1 MKLTLIYPPFVPDSR
16 AFPPLSLP
24 ALTAFARQN
33 GYEVEQFDFNIK
45 FYRQLTTPESVDFLQ
60 QSILRRLAAW
70 NSGRRDLLNLQ
81 HLCSLTDTA
90 HAWLPA
96 IKSELADNGWDL
108 SKLPGA
114 KCTRVLE
121 RLVETMALEQNNPK
135 SVLEMSTA
143 ELLAEAAADSGSLLL
158 RLVQEI
164 ALKAIVASKPD
175 VLGISLMTE
184 EQFFPALL
192 IAHAVKELLPHV
204 HIVCGGGF
212 VSSVADKIG
221 RESCDIF
228 SLIDCFVSFDGEH
241 ALLALLQS
249 WERNEYPRGVPNCI
263 FLDKSS
269 GKVEYSPPQETG
281 SLDVLPIPDFE
292 GLNLSEYTR
301 SIIPYY
307 ATKGCAYG
315 RCAYCSDPAYSSAR
329 TRDPILA
336 ASQIEILMNRY
347 KPQTLMFVDSYIHPK
362 YLEPLAQELIRR
374 GVKTHWLTQTRLD
387 RFLTTE
393 RLQIFA
399 ESGCDELWF
408 GMETINPRMIR
419 LIRKGSKREIIE
431 RILGDCCRNKIK
443 VTLNCMIGFPTET
456 EQEASDTVD
465 FVNELNH
472 LYPDL
477 VFKCNAGFVFVPRI
491 AAFGKEPEKFGITVV
506 GEMEWSPRLE
516 WLPPDWRYK
525 DKYLKLEG
533 QMFERKYQAGG
544 DREKNVVQEIE
555 LTEETIIESQ
565 GSTNW
570 VVDTLGLIPLWQQV
584 FRYRQ
589 LVRDLQQQSRCSKA
603 EALQMLQ
610 PQIAADL
617 LWEKIGSYNNNCVY
631 VVSDELTR
639 AIVPLNEAYRT
650 VLSCVGR
657 RSAVAEIQQ
666 RLQQLYCDTP
676 VSEVNR
682 ACNFALLYLL
692 KQGVLDIHREESDLS
707 STGWQME
714 RKNFGQQQTG
724 TDDLPDPPEAMH
736 PELVQIQLA
745 GGK

>member
-33 GYEVEQFDFNIK
+33 GYQVEQLDFNIK
-45 FYRQLTTPESVDFLQ
+45 FYRQLTTPESIDFLQ

-70 NSGRRDLLNLQ
+70 DPGRRDLLNLQ
-81 HLCSLTDTA
+81 SLCSLTDAA

-96 IKSELADNGWDL
+96 IKSELAGNGWDL
-108 SKLPGA
+108 SRLPGA
-114 KCTRVLE
+114 KCTRLLE

-143 ELLAEAAADSGSLLL
+143 ELLAEAAADSGSLLR
-158 RLVQEI
+158 RLVHEI
-164 ALKAIVASKPD
+164 ALPAIMASKPD

-204 HIVCGGGF
+204 RIVCGGGF
-212 VSSVADKIG
+212 VSAVADKIG
-221 RESCDIF
+221 RESCGVF
-228 SLIDCFVSFDGEH
+228 SLVDCFVSFDGEH
-241 ALLALLQS
+241 ALLSLLQR
-249 WERNEYPRGVPNCI
+249 WERNEDPRGVPNCI
-263 FLDKSS
+263 FLDRDS
-269 GKVEYSPPQETG
+269 GKVEYYPPQETG
-281 SLDVLPIPDFE
+281 NLDLLPIPDFE
-292 GLNLSEYTR
+292 GLDLSEYTR

-329 TRDPILA
+329 MRDPILA
-336 ASQIEILMNRY
+336 ASQIEALVNRY

-362 YLEPLAQELIRR
+362 YLEPLALELIRR
-374 GVKTHWLTQTRLD
+374 EVKIHWLTQTRLD

-419 LIRKGSKREIIE
+419 LIRKGSKREIIV
-431 RILGDCCRNKIK
+431 RILEDCCRNKIK

-465 FVNELNH
+465 FINELNH

-525 DKYLKLEG
+525 NKYLKLEG
-533 QMFERKYQAGG
+533 QMFERKYQAGS
-544 DREKNVVQEIE
+544 DREKNALQEIE
-555 LTEETIIESQ
+555 LTAETVIESQ

-570 VVDTLGLIPLWQQV
+570 VVDTWGLIPLWQQV
-584 FRYRQ
+584 FRYREM
-589 LVRDLQQQSRCSKA
+589 VRDLQRQRRCSKA
-603 EALQMLQ
+603 QALQMLQ
-610 PQIAADL
+610 PQIAADP
-617 LWEKIGSYNNNCVY
+617 LWEKIGTYTNNSAY
-631 VVSDELTR
+631 VVSDGLTR
-639 AIVPLNEAYRT
+639 VIIPLNEAYRT
-650 VLSCVGR
+650 VLACVGR
-657 RSAVAEIQQ
+657 RSTVAEIQ
-666 RLQQLYCDTP
+666 RKLQQLYCDMP
-676 VSEVNR
+676 VAEVDR

-692 KQGVLDIHREESDLS
+692 KQGLLDIQRKESNLP

-714 RKNFGQQQTG
+714 RKNFGQQETESN
-724 TDDLPDPPEAMH
+724 DLPDQADAMRH
-736 PELVQIQLA
+736 ELVQIQLA